1 MLDSIRIEKIISVP
15 IPATN
20 FFFFE
25 VSALL
30 DYDLIALLGIFS
42 MVLPLPVVKQCSKL
56 SFYAISR
63 KTNEPT
69 LKKLQKT

>member
-1 MLDSIRIEKIISVP
+1 MLDSIRIEKIISAP

-30 DYDLIALLGIFS
+30 DYDLISDAVW
-42 MVLPLPVVKQCSKL
+42 VLRNFFHGFTSTG
-56 SFYAISR
+56 S
-63 KTNEPT
+63 
-69 LKKLQKT
+69 